1 MLEHA
6 FEGFLAIA
14 PPDWKKPWRQVFGI
28 KPDWSGDIAQ
38 LYREKARNH
47 PRNHSRP
54 LRKSRPANSAP
65 CCSLDKRRVRASLA
79 ATAPN
84 HPRRKRDFYKAP
96 CQKPALYEGRFCF
109 EEVAEKRVKS
119 RRTQLNPSAKNN
131 SAGLTVDT
139 TGVPIRMLSIWIVQN
154 FIILANP
161 VSEESERATFGRG
174 GGLRDVRTRSHA
186 RVRHAS
192 EVLST
197 TR

>member
-96 CQKPALYEGRFCF
+96 CHEAGSPQEGRFCF
-109 EEVAEKRVKS
+109 WTTVHQRMGPGKS
-119 RRTQLNPSAKNN
+119 
-131 SAGLTVDT
+131 
-139 TGVPIRMLSIWIVQN
+139 MLS
-154 FIILANP
+154 
-161 VSEESERATFGRG
+161 
-174 GGLRDVRTRSHA
+174 
-186 RVRHAS
+186 
-192 EVLST
+192 
-197 TR
+197 